1 MKRRLGILRRMFDG
15 ETLWVPER
23 VIVSPGAGVF
33 TPATIGPDLDEGE
46 VIGFVR
52 RNGDTELPV
61 TTPFAGQLI
70 SMYASHGER
79 VALHDRIAW
88 MRAAA

>member
-1 MKRRLGILRRMFDG
+1 MKRAVATLHPMFDG

-33 TPATIGPDLDEGE
+33 TPAPVGPDLDEGQ

-70 SMYASHGER
+70 SMYARHGER

-88 MRAAA
+88 MRAA

>member
-1 MKRRLGILRRMFDG
+1 MFDG

-46 VIGFVR
+46 VIGFVH
-52 RNGDTELPV
+52 RNDEPLAV
-61 TTPFAGQLI
+61 ATPFAGRLI
-70 SMYASHGER
+70 SMYARPGER

-88 MRAAA
+88 MRAA

>member
-1 MKRRLGILRRMFDG
+1 MFDG

-33 TPATIGPDLDEGE
+33 APVAVGPELVEGE
-46 VIGFVR
+46 VIGVVH

-61 TTPFAGQLI
+61 TTPFAGELI
-70 SMYASHGER
+70 SMYARSGER

-88 MRAAA
+88 MRAA

>member
-1 MKRRLGILRRMFDG
+1 MFDG

-33 TPATIGPDLDEGE
+33 RPEPVGPDLDEGA
-46 VIGFVR
+46 VIGFVHST
-52 RNGDTELPV
+52 GDRVPV
-61 TTPFAGQLI
+61 TSPFRGELVQL
-70 SMYASHGER
+70 YALDGER
-79 VALHDRIAW
+79 VAVHDRIAW